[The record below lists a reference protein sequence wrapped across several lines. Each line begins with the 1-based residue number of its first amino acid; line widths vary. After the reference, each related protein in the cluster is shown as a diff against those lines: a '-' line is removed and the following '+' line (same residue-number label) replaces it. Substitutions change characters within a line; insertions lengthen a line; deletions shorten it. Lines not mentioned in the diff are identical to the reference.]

1 MGDAAEGAHRRVL
14 IAGGDADPNLAALVA
29 AFSDQGLPC
38 ETLYVGSRI
47 HPRIAWD
54 FETDALVIDGR
65 DVKPEAVFIR
75 YDVFTSMADRRPATG
90 FRAAAWFTTM
100 AGWALAHPD
109 VRMFNRASARENTN
123 KLEALHLARSVG
135 LEIPRTLVSNDRERL
150 DALSAR
156 GPLIAKPVNG
166 GDFTRELP
174 EIMATAPHRDG
185 AFAAPSFIQERL
197 IPPEVRIYW
206 IAGRT
211 FAFNVV
217 ADALDYRVTAD
228 VKVLALSDDA
238 VAPEII
244 EGLGRLMERLRMDF
258 GAADFKTCPETGRLR
273 FLEIN
278 NGPMFAAFDAAC
290 GGRLTLAM
298 ADFLSAP

>member
-1 MGDAAEGAHRRVL
+1 V
-14 IAGGDADPNLAALVA
+14 
-29 AFSDQGLPC
+29 
-38 ETLYVGSRI
+38 YVGSRSN
-47 HPRIAWD
+47 PRIAWE
-54 FETDALVIDGR
+54 FEKDALVIDGR
-65 DVKPEAVFIR
+65 EVKPKAVFIR

-90 FRAAAWFTTM
+90 FRAAAWFTTIS
-100 AGWALAHPD
+100 GWALTHPD

-123 KLEALHLARSVG
+123 KLEALRLARDVG
-135 LEIPRTLVSNDRERL
+135 LEIPRTIVSNDREL
-150 DALSAR
+150 LESWSAR

-174 EIMATAPHRDG
+174 EIMSVAPQRDG

-197 IPPEVRIYW
+197 VPPEVRIYW

-217 ADALDYRVTAD
+217 ADALDYRSTAD
-228 VKVLALSDDA
+228 CKVLALPDDA
-238 VAPEII
+238 VPREIT
-244 EGLGRLMERLRMDF
+244 EGLERLMERLRMDF

-273 FLEIN
+273 FLELN